1 MEFLMNERLI
11 KMRRMLSGAA
21 VAAVLLIG
29 TMFAPLAQAALR
41 ADDATDRIIVKF
53 RDSGPRIQS
62 AQSIAAARDRAS
74 GLALRTGVALQ
85 LARSISP
92 QMDAL
97 RLTRA
102 LRGRELQDVLAHIA
116 GDAAV
121 EYAVPDRR
129 KYRAAVPNDP
139 LYGPGQITQQ
149 WWLTPPSATLVSAID
164 AEHAWDVTTGSTRI
178 VVAVVDNGVLFD
190 HPDLGRFAQGGKLLP
205 GYDMISD
212 ASVANDGDGRD
223 PDPSDPGDW
232 VTQADLS
239 TSTFSGCDV
248 ADSSWHGTHIAGI
261 IGARTNNRTGVAG
274 VGWNTW
280 VLPVRVLGK
289 CFGYDSD
296 ILAGIRWAAGLSVPG
311 VPANPYP
318 ARVINLS
325 LGSQESCSQPYLD
338 AFSAI
343 RPLGVLVV
351 AAAGNDLAGASDS
364 PANCPGVMSVTALR
378 HVGTKVGFANW
389 GADVT
394 IAAPGGNCVDVTG
407 ATCLYPIVSTA
418 NDGKTQPAN
427 MTYDGQVGTS
437 FSTPMVAGV
446 AGLMLAVNP
455 YLNAE
460 ALNTRLRASARPFP
474 PPDPTLLACSDPAF
488 TPDASG
494 NLPNDGQCNCTTT
507 SCGAGMLD
515 ARAAVVLAQ
524 NPFAAIAATA
534 PPAPGSALALDGS
547 PSKAALDAS
556 IASYAWSVVSSS
568 PAGATITSPSSAQ
581 SALNFPGPG
590 TYVVQLTIVDTRG
603 RSNAQNCTVT
613 VLQSNNVSQCGTS
626 LPASLPAD
634 VQPPAQPPSSGG
646 GGGATGGFELAV
658 LVALAFG
665 AGLRRR
671 RRA

>member
-1 MEFLMNERLI
+1 MNRSRI
-11 KMRRMLSGAA
+11 VFGAA
-21 VAAVLLIG
+21 IAALLLCAS
-29 TMFAPLAQAALR
+29 FAPPLAAAIR
-41 ADDATDRIIVKF
+41 ADEATDRIIVKF
-53 RDSGPRIQS
+53 RDSAPRAQS
-62 AQSIAAARDRAS
+62 ASTIAAARDRVS
-74 GLALRTGVALQ
+74 GLALRTGVGLQ
-85 LARSISP
+85 LARSVSP
-92 QMDAL
+92 QMHAL
-97 RLTRA
+97 HLA
-102 LRGRELQDVLAHIA
+102 HPLHGDELQDVLARLA
-116 GDAAV
+116 RDPAV

-139 LYGPGQITQQ
+139 LYGPGQETQQ
-149 WWLTPPSATLVSAID
+149 WWLTPPNATLVSAID
-164 AEHAWDVTTGSTRI
+164 AELAWDVTTGSTRI
-178 VVAVVDNGVLFD
+178 VVAVVDSGVLFD
-190 HPDLGRFAQGGKLLP
+190 HPDLGRFERGGKLLP
-205 GYDMISD
+205 GYDMITD
-212 ASVANDGDGRD
+212 VSVANDGDGRD
-223 PDPSDPGDW
+223 PDASDPGDW

-261 IGARTNNRTGVAG
+261 IGAHTDNRTGVAG
-274 VGWNTW
+274 VGWSTW

-296 ILAGIRWAAGLSVPG
+296 ILAGIRWAAGRSVPG

-325 LGSQESCSQPYLD
+325 LGSKESCTQPYLD
-338 AFSAI
+338 AFSEI

-351 AAAGNDLAGASDS
+351 AAAGNDLTGASDS

-389 GADVT
+389 GSDVT

-418 NDGKTQPAN
+418 NDGKTVPAN

-455 YLNAE
+455 YLNAA
-460 ALNTRLRASARPFP
+460 ALSARLQASARPFP
-474 PPDPTLLACSDPAF
+474 PPDPTLKYCDDPTF

-515 ARAAVVLAQ
+515 AHAAVVKAQ

-534 PPAPGSALALDGS
+534 PPSPGSALALDGS
-547 PSKAALDAS
+547 PSKAALDAG
-556 IASYAWSVVSSS
+556 IASYAWSVISSS
-568 PAGATITSPSSAQ
+568 PAGATIASPSSAQ
-581 SALNFPGPG
+581 SALSFTGPG
-590 TYVVQLTIVDTRG
+590 TYVVQLTVVDTLG
-603 RSNAQNCTVT
+603 RSDAQNCTVT
-613 VLQSNNVSQCGTS
+613 VLQSGNTTQCGTS

-634 VQPPAQPPSSGG
+634 VQPPVQPPSSSGG
-646 GGGATGGFELAV
+646 GGGAIEGVELAA
-658 LVALAFG
+658 LIALALG
-665 AGLRRR
+665 AGFNRR